1 MFESISHLWFNFART
16 CGGMLRS
23 ARYATVDTI
32 APDATHVRKK
42 RAFFAPALIRL
53 GHWLMRVL
61 NTGVEVLGEAEW
73 HARERLMYRELYNA
87 EAIIE
92 SSGAILL
99 PKLRGVTLF
108 SLLENQDLPL
118 QDRIRAVGISAVSL
132 EEFHA
137 RGFSH
142 GDAMTTN
149 GLIVPSAN
157 RTYWIDFET
166 EHQSRLALHERH
178 ADDLRAFI
186 STVAVSFGAADLP
199 AVLET
204 IDQSYE
210 NREVKR
216 LTAAY
221 FSTVWH
227 RALIFHLGQA
237 PISRDTFFEL
247 GRLMKARL

>member
-1 MFESISHLWFNFART
+1 MFDAISYLWFSFART
-16 CGGMLRS
+16 CGGVLRN
-23 ARYATVDTI
+23 ARYASVDTI

-42 RAFFAPALIRL
+42 RALFAPVLIRM
-53 GHWLMRVL
+53 GRWLLRVL
-61 NTGVEVLGEAEW
+61 NSGIEVLEQDEW
-73 HARERLMYRELYNA
+73 HAREQFMYRELYNA
-87 EAIIE
+87 EAIVE

-99 PKLRGVTLF
+99 PKLRGVTLA
-108 SLLENQDLPL
+108 SLLERHDLPL
-118 QDRIRAVGISAVSL
+118 QEKIRAVGISAVSL

-142 GDAMTTN
+142 GDAMATN
-149 GLIVPSAN
+149 GLVVPSAN

-166 EHQSRLALHERH
+166 AHESRLSLNERH

-186 STVAVSFGAADLP
+186 STVALRFAPANLP

-210 NREVKR
+210 NGEVKG

-237 PISRDTFFEL
+237 PLSRETFLEL
-247 GRLMKARL
+247 GGLMKARL